1 MKKHAIF
8 SKSRLSERDGATV
21 IIVAIALVMLLGF
34 GAFAVDIG
42 YLYVVR
48 NELQN
53 AADAGALAGAAALYN
68 NDGTAVQPTA
78 NVIGQEAAMRNT
90 AVRTAVEVTLNGN
103 SGDVQRGHYSFA
115 TGTFTPNASLLP
127 VSLWNV
133 STEELDANTD
143 FINAVKV
150 TTHRSAP
157 AAPSFFSKIFGY
169 DSFALAAEA
178 VAYIGFAG
186 TLYPLNV
193 DKPIA
198 MCQESLLDAEG
209 NYSCS
214 IGRMINSG
222 SDAGSHNTAAWT
234 NYSQPCKTANAN
246 DMAQLLAG
254 CGGSNPTPIILGTG
268 MGTSGGMQNSTY
280 RKSIFSCWID
290 SLRAGNPLPLVLP
303 VVECPGNNPG
313 PCSKVVGAVE
323 VTVVWITDVINTNK
337 LNYDEVP
344 SMMNT
349 AEKAPWA
356 CSVPL
361 TKYSTQAQINQC
373 WNEFASYYNLKN
385 TDNQNAPIAKNSIY
399 LLPSCTPHDPEG
411 GTGGKNFGILAKIP
425 VLVR

>member
-1 MKKHAIF
+1 MKKLAVL
-8 SKSRLSERDGATV
+8 SKSRPSERDGATV

-115 TGTFTPNASLLP
+115 NGTFTPNASLLP

-133 STEELDANTD
+133 SNEELDANTD

-157 AAPSFFSKIFGY
+157 AAPSFFSRIFGY

-186 TLYPLNV
+186 TLYPADV
-193 DKPIA
+193 DQPIA
-198 MCQESLLDAEG
+198 LCEESILVNGEYQC
-209 NYSCS
+209 N

-222 SDAGSHNTAAWT
+222 EKSENSETGGWT
-234 NYSQPCKTANAN
+234 DFNQEGNPCKGGTNTQLIKDVLCAQGNPFN
-246 DMAQLLAG
+246 ITLGRPMATN
-254 CGGSNPTPIILGTG
+254 GGNIQAAFSALI
-268 MGTSGGMQNSTY
+268 
-280 RKSIFSCWID
+280 SCW
-290 SLRAGNPLPLVLP
+290 RAATNNGTQPWQLTLP
-303 VVECPGNNPG
+303 VITCPGNNVDT
-313 PCSKVVGAVE
+313 CQTVVGAVK
-323 VTVVWITDVINTNK
+323 VNVLWITGAGEDPGYTDVPRQMGNWSCPPDTSGK
-337 LNYDEVP
+337 DCWESFV
-344 SMMNT
+344 
-349 AEKAPWA
+349 
-356 CSVPL
+356 
-361 TKYSTQAQINQC
+361 ST
-373 WNEFASYYNLKN
+373 FNLRDVSNDDLAGYGK
-385 TDNQNAPIAKNSIY
+385 KSIY
-399 LLPSCTPHDPEG
+399 FLPDCTPHDLGG
-411 GTGGKNFGILAKIP
+411 GTGGKNFGILAKVP